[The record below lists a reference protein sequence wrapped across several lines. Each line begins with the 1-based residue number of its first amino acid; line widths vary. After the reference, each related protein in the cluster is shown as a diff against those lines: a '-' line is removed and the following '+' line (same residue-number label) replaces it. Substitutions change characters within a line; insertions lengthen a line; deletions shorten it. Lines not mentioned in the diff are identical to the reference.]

1 MLHTSYMVT
10 LQWHAVMYG
19 VCMHVID
26 ECRRW
31 TTLSDQT
38 CVAGRIGMGMG
49 MEGASVLVHAWQ
61 GCIPYIGQYCM
72 TVSSRLLY

>member
-1 MLHTSYMVT
+1 MLHISYMSS

-31 TTLSDQT
+31 TTLSGQT

-49 MEGASVLVHAWQ
+49 ME
-61 GCIPYIGQYCM
+61 
-72 TVSSRLLY
+72 

>member
-1 MLHTSYMVT
+1 MLHISYMSS

-19 VCMHVID
+19 VCMHGID

-31 TTLSDQT
+31 TTLPGQT

-49 MEGASVLVHAWQ
+49 MEGASLLVHA
-61 GCIPYIGQYCM
+61 
-72 TVSSRLLY
+72 